1 MTPKRIAVV
10 ALIGVLLFVG
20 VKFSL
25 VYINYLQLR
34 SIMGSEALDARRTDA
49 SESEIENRIYARVDD
64 GSAELPEDVE
74 FSFEG
79 VGEPEETLIV
89 YANYTQEVDLLVTKV
104 QMKMDIEAKA
114 EPPLE

>member
-1 MTPKRIAVV
+1 MTPKRIVGV
-10 ALIGVLLFVG
+10 ALIGALLFVG

-25 VYINYLQLR
+25 VYVNYLQLR

-49 SESEIENRIYARVDD
+49 GESEIENRIFARVDD
-64 GSAELPEDVE
+64 GSAELPDDVE

-79 VGEPEETLIV
+79 VGDPEETLIV
-89 YANYTQEVDLLVTKV
+89 YATYTQEVDLLVTQI
-104 QMKMDIEAKA
+104 QMKMDIEARA